1 MLFDD
6 SLRKTKY
13 KSKNENFDLKKVLL
27 EDKKIS
33 YEFVEILK
41 TLTLEDLIALKLD
54 VSLSALKGKLYGFPI
69 LKFSQDIVK
78 EAILKYA
85 LSASKNK
92 KEAALILGITKS
104 QLFKLIKQYR
114 IKL

>member
-41 TLTLEDLIALKLD
+41 TLTLEEK
-54 VSLSALKGKLYGFPI
+54 
-69 LKFSQDIVK
+69 
-78 EAILKYA
+78 
-85 LSASKNK
+85 
-92 KEAALILGITKS
+92 T
-104 QLFKLIKQYR
+104 
-114 IKL
+114 